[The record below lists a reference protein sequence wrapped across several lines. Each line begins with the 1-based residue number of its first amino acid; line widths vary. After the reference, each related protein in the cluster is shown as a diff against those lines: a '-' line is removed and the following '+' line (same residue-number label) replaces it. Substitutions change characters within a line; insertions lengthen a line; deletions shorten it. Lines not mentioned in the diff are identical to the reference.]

1 MHFALCLSV
10 DNRKLLTKRRHFCGP
25 SGIQLFTGRRIKRVT
40 LPWVMLGDS
49 WFMNEWNEGV
59 VLNWS
64 RHLIP
69 WKAFPRLT
77 LMLRWAS
84 CELYVER
91 VWWRVHPPSL
101 RKQNRLQVQAMIII
115 GARVTLPY
123 KFHMNLYKCVALEFF
138 CYKTLYTRK
147 NIVWIL
153 KFWDIIWISY
163 IYGVWLY
170 GVRFTGKIEVAWNPN
185 NKLYL
190 DRYPK

>member
-1 MHFALCLSV
+1 LSHV
-10 DNRKLLTKRRHFCGP
+10 G
-25 SGIQLFTGRRIKRVT
+25 
-40 LPWVMLGDS
+40 GDS
-49 WFMNEWNEGV
+49 WFMNERNEGV

-163 IYGVWLY
+163 IRGMAVWC
-170 GVRFTGKIEVAWNPN
+170 FTRKIEVAWNTNSN
-185 NKLYL
+185 NLWVPIFDIHKF
-190 DRYPK
+190 

>member
-1 MHFALCLSV
+1 MLSV
-10 DNRKLLTKRRHFCGP
+10 ARHQKITKWHHLFGP
-25 SGIQLFTGRRIKRVT
+25 GGIQLFTGTRIKRVT

-69 WKAFPRLT
+69 WKAFPRLR
-77 LMLRWAS
+77 LRLRWAS

-101 RKQNRLQVQAMIII
+101 RKQNRLQAMII

-123 KFHMNLYKCVALEFF
+123 KFQMNCI
-138 CYKTLYTRK
+138 
-147 NIVWIL
+147 N
-153 KFWDIIWISY
+153 
-163 IYGVWLY
+163 VWLWN
-170 GVRFTGKIEVAWNPN
+170 ILLWNPIYMDEYRVN
-185 NKLYL
+185 LKILGYNMNIIYIRGMVVWCTFYWE
-190 DRYPK
+190 DRSGLEP